1 MALLMRGRKKKKK
14 KKSTN
19 LISLGKFQSCTLL
32 SWKLYPSVQTGHKD
46 TGEGLDMR
54 CPSTTLGA
62 LLLISFSTSSK
73 GKEEIREHLIA
84 L

>member
-1 MALLMRGRKKKKK
+1 M
-14 KKSTN
+14 STN
-19 LISLGKFQSCTLL
+19 LINLGKFQSCTLL

-46 TGEGLDMR
+46 TGEGLDAPAPGSEPCCLNHFILPQR
-54 CPSTTLGA
+54 
-62 LLLISFSTSSK
+62 